1 MKATRRDIAAALDR
15 PAESIRLY
23 LFYGPDESQ
32 SRGHAE
38 RLLANLAAERFAI
51 AGAAVKADPALL
63 ADEAGA
69 MSLFGGKRAIWV
81 EPAGEEI
88 AVGVEALLASPAGES
103 AVIAIAGALR
113 KTSALLKM
121 AEASR
126 EALTYASYPLEG
138 GDAEQMI
145 VALGRTEGLRVERS
159 VAARLAE
166 ACGNDRGIAAQE
178 LAKLATYLN
187 ATPNSPKDLHHDAVD
202 AVGADLAE
210 ADLMRLA
217 DFALAGD
224 VAGLAAELARQ
235 PQGGDA
241 ITVLRSLQRRL
252 ITVVPLRARVER
264 GERPDAVLKS
274 LGKSLFFKDEPFVG
288 KVLRNW
294 DAAGLATVAE
304 RAGRL
309 ERRLMS
315 QAPPPALEALG
326 EELLAIAR
334 VAQRRGD

>member
-1 MKATRRDIAAALDR
+1 MKATRRDIAGALDR
-15 PAESIRLY
+15 PAEHIRFY

-38 RLLANLAAERFAI
+38 RLLAGLGAERFVL
-51 AGAAVKADPALL
+51 AGGALKSDPALL

-103 AVIAIAGALR
+103 VVIAIAGALR

-145 VALGRTEGLRVERS
+145 IALGRTEGLRVERS

-166 ACGNDRGIAAQE
+166 ACGKDRGIAAQE
-178 LAKLATYLN
+178 LAKLATFLS
-187 ATPNSPKDLHHDAVD
+187 ASPNSPKDLNHDALD

-217 DFALAGD
+217 DLALAGD
-224 VAGLAAELARQ
+224 IDTLSEELSRQ
-235 PQGGDA
+235 PHGSDA
-241 ITVLRSLQRRL
+241 IPVLRSLQRRL
-252 ITVVPLRARVER
+252 ITVIPLRSRVER
-264 GERPDAVLKS
+264 GERPDAVMKS

-288 KVLRNW
+288 KVLRRW

-304 RAGRL
+304 RVGKL

-315 QAPPPALEALG
+315 PAPPPALEALG

-334 VAQRRGD
+334 VAHRGR